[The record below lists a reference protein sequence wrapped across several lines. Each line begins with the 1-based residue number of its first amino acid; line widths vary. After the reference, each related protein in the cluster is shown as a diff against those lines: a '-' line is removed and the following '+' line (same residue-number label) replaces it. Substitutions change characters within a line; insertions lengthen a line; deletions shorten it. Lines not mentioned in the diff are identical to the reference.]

1 MGPRRD
7 RCWGPRGGWSWRA
20 GATRSCRVLRI
31 VPAALLVAVG
41 WLAHAG
47 LGPLSVREGVAA
59 APAPASVTAA
69 LSAHQ
74 VSLLRLERALK
85 IVEPQV
91 TAVLSKEPGEE
102 P

>member
-1 MGPRRD
+1 M
-7 RCWGPRGGWSWRA
+7 
-20 GATRSCRVLRI
+20 RI
-31 VPAALLVAVG
+31 KVFVE
-41 WLAHAG
+41 WLEG
-47 LGPLSVREGVAA
+47 LPV
-59 APAPASVTAA
+59 
-69 LSAHQ
+69 SAFHEKINR